1 MTPLSAIWLLVA
13 ASGRADDSTTGFA
26 WSAALR
32 VPLVDSADPLPWQ
45 GTGRPPVGAM
55 RLDILPGA
63 SLNAASGW
71 EADFHARVSGYAMA
85 WADET
90 IQPGHRGGL
99 EVAVRKFVPPNN
111 EREDFGIWTGGY
123 AGGSVMAEVWGR
135 HDPGLPK
142 LGTLH
147 VVVGYRGLAHDVQ
160 PAFLEMGV
168 GAWGDRGDGSAD
180 ITGGA
185 GFVVRAGLEFFQ
197 PARGFGTR

>member
-135 HDPGLPK
+135 HDPGRPAGFSRDGRRC
-142 LGTLH
+142 LGRP
-147 VVVGYRGLAHDVQ
+147 RGRLRRHHRWSW
-160 PAFLEMGV
+160 L
-168 GAWGDRGDGSAD
+168 R
-180 ITGGA
+180 GA
-185 GFVVRAGLEFFQ
+185 GRARVL
-197 PARGFGTR
+197 PARPGLRHPLSRISRGPSRTESRLSP